1 MCMTQAGLDAAEWE
15 LRDHDSAAMSADLW
29 GAAREDWKLR
39 VVILQQQ
46 QQQVDDV
53 LPSLFAEDWT
63 VDGCEQ
69 SRWWPVEE

>member
-1 MCMTQAGLDAAEWE
+1 MPA
-15 LRDHDSAAMSADLW
+15 RRR
-29 GAAREDWKLR
+29 AARGEWKLWI
-39 VVILQQQ
+39 VILQRRR

-63 VDGCEQ
+63 VDECEQ